1 MGEGE
6 GTQKLPLRQLRAS
19 QVQAGSFCGAGR
31 PQVPRAPSQRRDSSL
46 PSDPTCLSRISA
58 SSSGLIT
65 VSLCLPILSLP
76 PQLSTC
82 LRPPAS
88 VSLRLPAFVSPFL
101 YIYLAVSFF
110 INACLSVTFSSL
122 PFPGSIPMLWLA
134 APGGPQKS
142 NGTARRHLGALP
154 RVPFVVTS
162 TCPSPWRRLRFP
174 SASVGR
180 RGGARE
186 GRHSAQHLL
195 GSPGAPNPPLPLL
208 RAPGPEALR

>member
-82 LRPPAS
+82 LRPPACFS
-88 VSLRLPAFVSPFL
+88 ASPCVCFSFPLHLPRRVSLYKRLPL
-101 YIYLAVSFF
+101 CH
-110 INACLSVTFSSL
+110 CLS
-122 PFPGSIPMLWLA
+122 PP
-134 APGGPQKS
+134 
-142 NGTARRHLGALP
+142 
-154 RVPFVVTS
+154 
-162 TCPSPWRRLRFP
+162 
-174 SASVGR
+174 
-180 RGGARE
+180 
-186 GRHSAQHLL
+186 
-195 GSPGAPNPPLPLL
+195 PPLPWFYSYALACCPWGSAEVQRDSPQAPRGSAQGPL
-208 RAPGPEALR
+208 RGRLHTPVTLAQTPLSLCISGAWRGR